1 MANDKSKSIF
11 SAIIAWFEQEA
22 DWVQENLGDPAIAEM
37 LRQDLGLAPGS
48 SIPDTEK
55 DKFKQYGARSNGIG
69 LDPDKVAF
77 EETIAE
83 IKDVVADLSNLGDT
97 LKSDGLTGWDVAY
110 LLGRVAS
117 AESIR
122 LHFPVVYAVA
132 KLALLISDDPDA
144 LEELEPALL
153 VKLLR
158 GDALPVGSGELFLQR
173 LSAGL
178 GLLVTIAD
186 SILKKSIGPGLVSA
200 SYGWDAAPD
209 SAVPQADRIASRAMT
224 LLLGDPDPKIGQ
236 LGVTILGVPPEHGGP
251 GLFLSFGGKLAIDQT
266 IENTTYRFAT
276 GAGGAFDLF
285 IPFGEATQKFQ
296 ASGDPQSFVQLKVVQ
311 GNPSQPALRLGEPG
325 KTRLE
330 VGKLGWG
337 LDLNAERAGVL
348 MSLEQAA
355 LIISL
360 GEESFLKQL
369 QSGELRVDFNLGV
382 VVDTKGGVHLEG
394 GNRLQVSIPVG
405 NSFLGIFTIYRVGLT
420 LGPSPSGRDLAL
432 EISGAF
438 SLKLGPFRASVNG
451 VGFLLD
457 LKLAQGNLGFI
468 DLALGFKPPNGIGL
482 VLDAAIVK
490 GGGSL
495 LIDAARGEY
504 AGALEL
510 RIGPVG
516 VKAIVIL
523 STRMSDGS
531 PGWALMMMI
540 YGQFPPIQLSF
551 GFTLTGIGGMIGLQ
565 HSVNLDALQAGMSSG
580 VLDDIL
586 FPRDPVADAPRI
598 INRLRVVFPS
608 TARALIIAP
617 MLEIGWGTPN
627 LVTLRLGIILQLDNV
642 LGSGDRPV
650 SLSKILLIGQLLL
663 QLPMKVD
670 GDLVILKILV
680 DFIGYLDFDNHRLG
694 FVARLRDSRL
704 AGRLELTGM
713 LIIRIDF
720 GTQPTFVLSAGGFHP
735 RYKDIPSGLPAP
747 IDRLGLSFQIG
758 RLIKVEVQIYFAITP
773 ATVQAGASIRLSAS
787 LGPVK
792 ISGFLGFDAICYL
805 EPYFHFIVE
814 LTVQMAVKF
823 KGYTLLGIDVK
834 MSLEGPGHWHAKGTG
849 FFKILLWTV
858 PVDFDESWGSAPSL
872 PPATTSVAERLQA
885 ALQEAGS
892 WSAQLPNG
900 GESLV
905 TLGPVAGATGILA
918 HPFGQLTLTQKVVP
932 LGLTIQRFG
941 NSGVAGA
948 NRFEIKAVTIGE
960 GKSIA
965 YRTTQEFF
973 ARSQFLDLTQD
984 EKLTTPSFERF
995 NAGIVVGG
1003 GDYQMPTAIAA
1014 DLDYETAYLD
1024 EVPELG
1030 WLPRADFSFKSLMSV
1045 VSWQAEQGAAAQ
1057 SVLRSRDRLMPTEI
1071 TPIEIHSPPLT
1082 VVDRDKLTGI
1092 AAAGLSDAAV
1102 YSMSLATQVMREV
1115 RITATAQLVETFEL
1129 F

>member
-1 MANDKSKSIF
+1 MADDKSKSIF
-11 SAIIAWFEQEA
+11 SAIIAWFKQAA

-48 SIPDTEK
+48 SIPDAEK
-55 DKFKQYGARSNGIG
+55 DKFQQYGKG

-83 IKDVVADLSNLGDT
+83 IKDVVTDLSNLGDT
-97 LKSDGLTGWDVAY
+97 LKSDGLTGWDVSY
-110 LLGRVAS
+110 LLGRVAAADS
-117 AESIR
+117 VR
-122 LHFPVVYAVA
+122 LRFPAVYAVA
-132 KLALLISDDPDA
+132 KLALFISDDPDA
-144 LEELEPALL
+144 LEELDPALL
-153 VKLLR
+153 VQLLR
-158 GDALPVGSGELFLQR
+158 GDALPVGSGERFLQQ

-186 SILKKSIGPGLVSA
+186 SILQKSIGPGLVSA
-200 SYGWDAAPD
+200 SYGWDAAPN
-209 SAVPQADRIASRAMT
+209 SAAPQADQIASRAMT
-224 LLLGDPDPKIGQ
+224 LLLGDPKQEIGQ
-236 LGVTILGVPPEHGGP
+236 LGLTMLGVPPEHGGP

-266 IENTTYRFAT
+266 IENTTYKFAT

-285 IPFGEATQKFQ
+285 IPFGGATQKFQ
-296 ASGDPQSFVQLKVVQ
+296 ASGDPQCFVQLKVVQ

-330 VGKLGWG
+330 VGKFGWG

-348 MSLEQAA
+348 MALEQAA

-369 QSGELRVDFNLGV
+369 QSGELRLDFNLGV

-405 NSFLGIFTIYRVGLT
+405 NSLLGIFTLYRVGLT

-438 SLKLGPFRASVNG
+438 SLKLGLFRASVDRL
-451 VGFLLD
+451 GFLLD
-457 LKLAQGNLGFI
+457 LKLAQGNLGLI
-468 DLALGFKPPNGIGL
+468 DLALGFKPPNGIGM

-490 GGGSL
+490 GGGYL
-495 LIDAARGEY
+495 FIDAARGEY

-516 VKAIVIL
+516 VKAIAIL
-523 STRMSDGS
+523 STRMPDGS
-531 PGWALMMMI
+531 SGWSLLLLI

-598 INRLRVVFPS
+598 INRLRVVFPQ
-608 TARALIIAP
+608 TPRALIIGP

-627 LVTLRLGIILQLDNV
+627 LITLRLGIILQLDNV

-650 SLSKILLIGQLLL
+650 SLSKIVLIGQLLL
-663 QLPMKVD
+663 QLPMEVD
-670 GDLVILKILV
+670 GELVILKILV
-680 DFIGYLDFDNHRLG
+680 DFLGYLDFDNQRFG

-704 AGRLELTGM
+704 MGRLELTGM
-713 LIIRIDF
+713 LIIQIDF
-720 GTQPTFVLSAGGFHP
+720 GDKPSFVLAAGGFNP
-735 RYKDIPSGLPAP
+735 RFPPPSGMPAP
-747 IDRLGLSFQIG
+747 IDRLGLSFSIG
-758 RLIKVEVQIYFAITP
+758 PLKVEIKVYFAITP

-787 LGPVK
+787 LGPVE

-805 EPYFHFIVE
+805 EPYFHFIID
-814 LTVQMAVKF
+814 LTVQVSVKF
-823 KGYTLLGIDVK
+823 KGYTLLGIDVQL
-834 MSLEGPGHWHAKGTG
+834 SLEGPGHWHAQGTG
-849 FFKILLWTV
+849 SFKILFWKIH
-858 PVDFDESWGSAPSL
+858 VDFDESWGSAPSL
-872 PPATTSVAERLQA
+872 PPATTPVAERLQS

-905 TLGPVAGATGILA
+905 TLGPVTGATGILA
-918 HPFGQLTLTQKVVP
+918 HPFGQLMVTQKIVP

-960 GKSIA
+960 GTPIA

-1003 GDYQMPTAIAA
+1003 GDYQVSPAIAA

-1030 WLPRADFSFKSLMSV
+1030 WLLRADLSVKSAMSV

-1057 SVLRSRDRLMPTEI
+1057 SVLRSRDRLIPAEI

-1092 AAAGLSDAAV
+1092 AAAGLSEAAV
-1102 YSMSLATQVMREV
+1102 YSTSLATQVMREV
-1115 RITATAQLVETFEL
+1115 GVTATAQLVETFEL